1 MAHFSKLC
9 HSTNIGTVVKTTPE
23 TQGVKKEI
31 IDRIEKIAAPTLQTI
46 AENQG
51 ERAPLVTDRNGDSA
65 TRQGSMSR
73 KGLALINEKPAKLA
87 LLKKKV
93 IIRNTEG
100 NEIVR
105 KTLMGE
111 KRTRIDTLIKT
122 VIIRNIGVNAIARKI
137 RTEKKYTR
145 IVTLIS
151 KEEKEANRLM

>member
-9 HSTNIGTVVKTTPE
+9 HSTNNGTVVKTTPE

-46 AENQG
+46 AENQEEPVLYG
-51 ERAPLVTDRNGDSA
+51 RDQNVDSA
-65 TRQGSMSR
+65 TRRDSMSR
-73 KGLALINEKPAKLA
+73 KGLALIKEKQGKLA
-87 LLKKKV
+87 LLKKKI

-105 KTLMGE
+105 KIPMGE
-111 KRTRIDTLIKT
+111 NRTQIVTLIKT
-122 VIIRNIGVNAIARKI
+122 VIIRSIGVNAIVRKI
-137 RTEKKYTR
+137 LTGRKCTR